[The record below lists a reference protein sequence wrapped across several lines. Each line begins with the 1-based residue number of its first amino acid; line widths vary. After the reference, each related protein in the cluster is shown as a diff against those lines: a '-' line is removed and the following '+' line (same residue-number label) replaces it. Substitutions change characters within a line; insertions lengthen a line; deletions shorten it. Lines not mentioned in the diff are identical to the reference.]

1 MSIADGG
8 HLKVVPGQRQG
19 AGNGLF
25 TTTEVEPYSP
35 LFILPA
41 TAKMNVLTLKS
52 HYPDANDLTA
62 VQKITMHLFLH
73 QPSDGGDS
81 QDPLFGPYISVLPRD
96 FDSHPLSWL
105 IRTTSAIGGAPDQS
119 CAHERSLLS
128 FLTPSVQSSLAELK
142 EKFRKDWDAVSDYLC
157 RHRSIVAS
165 LQDSM
170 LPVLT

>member
-1 MSIADGG
+1 VIAISDSHLLFATFSPPLGLVGMEFQRWERLLAWLESKHMSIADGR

-105 IRTTSAIGGAPDQS
+105 IRTTSAVGGAPDQS
-119 CAHERSLLS
+119 CAREI
-128 FLTPSVQSSLAELK
+128 P
-142 EKFRKDWDAVSDYLC
+142 
-157 RHRSIVAS
+157 
-165 LQDSM
+165 
-170 LPVLT
+170 